1 MASFIKK
8 VCFYLSNDGVSL
20 ERLLFQILIN
30 MFNKDVSIFLV
41 RRSRTLD
48 LKTYTSNQVP
58 VRSRSTNVVTS
69 IAQKSPPR
77 SPFDDSF
84 VDYTNDK
91 HISNQEDVRIHL
103 STPNSQTKQD
113 NSTQIPPNSILLHS
127 PSKSPTSSSNLTFP
141 DISNLVSP
149 RPSLCSTP
157 GHTGSEFEHQD
168 YNDQLSDESWG
179 TYILDGKIMIRVGE
193 KRLLIF
199 LKIEM
204 C

>member
-1 MASFIKK
+1 M
-8 VCFYLSNDGVSL
+8 
-20 ERLLFQILIN
+20 
-30 MFNKDVSIFLV
+30 

-48 LKTYTSNQVP
+48 FKSYTSNQVP

-69 IAQKSPPR
+69 ISQKTPSR

-84 VDYTNDK
+84 VNYTNNEN
-91 HISNQEDVRIHL
+91 ISNNEDVRLQL
-103 STPNSQTKQD
+103 SNSNSQPKQD
-113 NSTQIPPNSILLHS
+113 NSTQFPPNSILLHS
-127 PSKSPTSSSNLTFP
+127 PSKSPTSSSNLTYP

-157 GHTGSEFEHQD
+157 GLTGSEFEHQD

-179 TYILDGKIMIRVGE
+179 TYILVRKIMIRVNT
-193 KRLLIF
+193 LFIF
-199 LKIEM
+199 LKIEL